1 MCHGIIFPNIEIYFL
16 FSKILT
22 HNDFNKIVDEDFDF
36 EQIGALDG
44 ATFGTFVRFL

>member
-22 HNDFNKIVDEDFDF
+22 HNDFNKIVDEDFWF
-36 EQIGALDG
+36 EQISAFAG
-44 ATFGTFVRFL
+44 TWFGTFVSFL